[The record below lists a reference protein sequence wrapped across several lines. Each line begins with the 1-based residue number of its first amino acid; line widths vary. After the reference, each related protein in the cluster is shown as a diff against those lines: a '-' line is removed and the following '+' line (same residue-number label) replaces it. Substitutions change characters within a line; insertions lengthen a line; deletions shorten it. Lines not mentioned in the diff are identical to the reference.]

1 VFHDA
6 VCDAEAKMKTQLSRR
21 QLLTLFGMVAI
32 AGCNRDQIAPVPE
45 RQQPTESS
53 VTLIVD
59 GMI

>member
-1 VFHDA
+1 
-6 VCDAEAKMKTQLSRR
+6 MKTQLSRR

>member
-1 VFHDA
+1 
-6 VCDAEAKMKTQLSRR
+6 MKTQLSRR
-21 QLLTLFGMVAI
+21 ELLTLFGMTAF
-32 AGCNRDQIAPVPE
+32 AGCSGGSSAPVPE